1 MTNSTYLD
9 RLRGAMAERR
19 ISQREAAERLGIS
32 QPSLSDRMNRRTPMS
47 VDELLTLADML
58 GVAPADLLGDAA

>member
-1 MTNSTYLD
+1 
-9 RLRGAMAERR
+9 MAERR